1 MANVGCNRTRRGFCL
16 SCHHK
21 RVSNVAVRNAK
32 QAKARIAAIPQPD
45 PPSMHSWFADS
56 LATAPP
62 LAAMGCLLHPFCNY
76 FTY

>member
-1 MANVGCNRTRRGFCL
+1 
-16 SCHHK
+16 
-21 RVSNVAVRNAK
+21 VRNAK